1 MAKKA
6 SPTAARPRLY
16 VDVTPELRRDVK
28 AAAALEDMTVSEFIL
43 ACVLDRLEEKED
55 LRVALERLKSIDE
68 GSSWEEVKDR
78 EGARRRGV
86 PDKISSRG

>member
-43 ACVLDRLEEKED
+43 ACVIDRLEERDD
-55 LRVALERLKSIDE
+55 LRVALERLKSLDE
-68 GSSWEEVKDR
+68 GSSWEEVKGR
-78 EGARRRGV
+78 ESARRRGA
-86 PDKISSRG
+86 PDKISSGG

>member
-1 MAKKA
+1 
-6 SPTAARPRLY
+6 LY

-43 ACVLDRLEEKED
+43 GCVMDWLEEKED
-55 LRVALERLKSIDE
+55 LRVALERLKGLDE
-68 GSSWEEVKDR
+68 GSQWEEVKGQ
-78 EGARRRGV
+78 ESAKRRGV

>member
-1 MAKKA
+1 MTKKA

-43 ACVLDRLEEKED
+43 ACVTDRLEEKSD
-55 LRVALERLKSIDE
+55 LRVALERLKSLDE
-68 GSSWEEVKDR
+68 GSSWEEVKGLED
-78 EGARRRGV
+78 AKRRGV